1 MIYIIVFDNYYF
13 ILMIMRL
20 AKDFNKAINVIAKTY
35 GYRVKYENDVPIF
48 IKENKEDGVHER
60 IPYMLE
66 VNGKVYKWPDIVV
79 SKRMFLSLKKFYT
92 EIVPNC
98 YNPFTKV
105 QLRFWKNKLAS
116 IKFAREREPGLSK
129 EEKEMLAKYFA
140 NLPYKINVTFTRTGA
155 VIEDEHGNK
164 VDFLTN
170 KSIRDLAYI
179 IDQNI
184 HALRNKNIKGEI
196 A

>member
-1 MIYIIVFDNYYF
+1 
-13 ILMIMRL
+13 MRL
-20 AKDFNKAINVIAKTY
+20 AKDFRKAIDVIAKTY
-35 GYRVKYENDVPIF
+35 GYKVEYENDVPVF
-48 IKENKEDGVHER
+48 VKGNKEDGTYER

-92 EIVPNC
+92 EIVPNS
-98 YNPFTKV
+98 YNPITKV
-105 QLRFWKNKLAS
+105 QLRFWRNKLAS
-116 IKFAREREPGLSK
+116 IRFNREREPSLSK
-129 EEKEMLAKYFA
+129 EEKQILIKYFA
-140 NLPYKINVTFTRTGA
+140 NLPYKITVRFKRNGA
-155 VIEDEHGNK
+155 TIEDENGNR

-179 IDQNI
+179 IDRNI
-184 HALRNKNIKGEI
+184 YALKHRKGET